1 MRAHTRR
8 RTFASI
14 ATVMVASLALV
25 GCSAGSKTN
34 DAEPDTSLTVGLLA
48 TPGNLDYTT
57 TAGAAIPQALLYNV
71 YEGLVKLNN
80 DGKIIPLLASAWTV
94 SDDGLVYDFTLQEGV
109 TFSDGSPFTAE
120 SVKFSLERVKDNWT
134 ANGPAYLDPIDSIEA
149 VSDTEA
155 RITLSKPSNSWL
167 FNMSGPVGTMFTES
181 GIADLATA
189 PVGTG
194 PYTVSSFKT
203 GDNLTLVANP
213 DYWGEAPY
221 MSDVTLRYF
230 TDATAQTNA
239 LLSGDV
245 NLVAG
250 ISQFQLVDQF
260 KSNADFQVLE
270 GASTGEV
277 TLSMNN
283 ASEAFSDVRVRQAVM
298 YAIDRQAVMD
308 TVNSG
313 FGLLIGSMVPPTD
326 PWYDA
331 SLTDLYPYD
340 PAKATALLSAAGV
353 SDLTV
358 AFNIPN
364 LPYAVA
370 GAQVVKDQLSKVGIT
385 ANVTS
390 LEFPAVWLDDV
401 FKNHDYDMSLIMHS
415 EPRDI
420 TAFAAPTYYAGY
432 NSPAVMAKFAAADA
446 ADPKAYVELMKEATT
461 TMAEDAAADWLYL
474 QPAISLADA
483 DLVGVPKNTPS
494 LSLDLS
500 TIAR

>member
-1 MRAHTRR
+1 ML
-8 RTFASI
+8 
-14 ATVMVASLALV
+14 ASLGLV
-25 GCSAGSKTN
+25 GCSVGTASTGTES
-34 DAEPDTSLTVGLLA
+34 DTSLTVGLLA

-71 YEGLVKLNN
+71 YEGLVKLDN
-80 DGKIIPLLASAWTV
+80 DGTIMPLLAKSWTV
-94 SDDGLVYDFTLQEGV
+94 SEDGLVYDFQLNEGV
-109 TFSDGSPFTAE
+109 TFSDGSPFTAA

-134 ANGPAYLDPIDSIEA
+134 ANGPAYLDPIAQIEV
-149 VSDTEA
+149 VSDSQA

-181 GIADLATA
+181 GIADLATDA
-189 PVGTG
+189 VGTG

-203 GDNLTLVANP
+203 GDSLVLATNA

-239 LLSGDV
+239 LLSGDIS
-245 NLVAG
+245 LISG

-283 ASEAFSDVRVRQAVM
+283 AGAAFSDVRVRQAVM
-298 YAIDRQAVMD
+298 YAIDRQAVLN
-308 TVNSG
+308 TANSG
-313 FGLLIGSMVPPTD
+313 YGLLIGSMVPPTD

-331 SLTDLYPYD
+331 SLADLYPYD
-340 PAKATALLSAAGV
+340 PDKAIELLDQAGV
-353 SDLTV
+353 SDLSV
-358 AFNIPN
+358 AFKIPN

-370 GAQVVKDQLSKVGIT
+370 GAQVVKDQLDKVGIT
-385 ANVTS
+385 ANVTV
-390 LEFPAVWLDDV
+390 LEFPAVWLDEV
-401 FKNHDYDMSLIMHS
+401 FANHDYDMSLIMHS
-415 EPRDI
+415 EPRDVTI
-420 TAFAAPTYYAGY
+420 FAVPSYYAGY
-432 NSPAVMAKFAAADA
+432 DSPEVIAKFAQADTAGAATH
-446 ADPKAYVELMKEATT
+446 VELMREATR
-461 TMAEDAAADWLYL
+461 TMTEEAAANWLYL

-483 DLVGVPKNTPS
+483 DLLGVPKNSPS
-494 LSLDLS
+494 LALDLS

>member
-1 MRAHTRR
+1 MI
-8 RTFASI
+8 ASF
-14 ATVMVASLALV
+14 ATVMVASMALV
-25 GCSAGSKTN
+25 GCSTGSTN
-34 DAEPDTSLTVGLLA
+34 VEGEPDTSLTVGLLA

-71 YEGLVKLNN
+71 YEGLVKLDN
-80 DGKIIPLLASAWTV
+80 DGTVIPLLAKSWTV
-94 SDDGLVYDFTLQEGV
+94 SDDGLVYDFQLNAGV
-109 TFSDGSPFTAE
+109 TFSDGSPFTAD

-134 ANGPAYLDPIDSIEA
+134 ANGPAYLDPIAAIEA

-189 PVGTG
+189 AVGTG

-203 GDNLTLVANP
+203 GESLVLSANA

-221 MSDVTLRYF
+221 MTDVTLRYF

-239 LLSGDV
+239 LLSGDI
-245 NLVAG
+245 NLISG

-283 ASEAFSDVRVRQAVM
+283 ASDAFSDVRVRQAVM

-308 TVNSG
+308 TANSG
-313 FGLLIGSMVPPTD
+313 YGLLIGSMVAPTD

-331 SLTDLYPYD
+331 SLADLYPHD
-340 PAKATALLSAAGV
+340 PDKATELLDAAGV
-353 SDLTV
+353 SDRTV
-358 AFNIPN
+358 SFKIPN
-364 LPYAVA
+364 LPSAVA

-385 ANVTS
+385 ANVTA
-390 LEFPAVWLDDV
+390 LEFPAVWLDEV
-401 FKNHDYDMSLIMHS
+401 FSNHDYDMSLIMHS
-415 EPRDI
+415 EPRDV

-432 NSPAVMAKFAAADA
+432 DSPEVMATFAEADA
-446 ADPKAYVELMKEATT
+446 ADPTAYIELMKEATT
-461 TMAEDAAADWLYL
+461 TMADEAAADWLYL

-483 DLVGVPKNTPS
+483 DLLGVPKNTPS
-494 LSLDLS
+494 LALDLS
-500 TIAR
+500 TIER